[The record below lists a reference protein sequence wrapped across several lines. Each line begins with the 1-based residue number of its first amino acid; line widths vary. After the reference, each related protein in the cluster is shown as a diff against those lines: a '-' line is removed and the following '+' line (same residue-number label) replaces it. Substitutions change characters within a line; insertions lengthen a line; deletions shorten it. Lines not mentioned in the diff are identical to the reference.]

1 MRRVLL
7 LTALSL
13 FILSAQGSA
22 EARQDADRLTE
33 PYERSANAIQPPG
46 EVMDILGI
54 RPGLVIGEVGAG
66 RGRVTVHLADR
77 VGAAGKIYAND
88 INASSVDYLK
98 ARCERLGL
106 TNVETV
112 LGLVDDARLPAD
124 SLDLVFMAWVFHH
137 VEKPVPLLKSLLPS
151 LKPWG
156 SVVMV
161 EPDPAHT
168 EPGGRALTRELVGR
182 EALEA
187 GFELAGMIEGRLKE
201 DNIIIL
207 RPAVA
212 EHPDSHDRQKVR
224 TLWLEFL
231 EWAKTS
237 SSGPSLRGYAES
249 LDERGIDAGE
259 IRRRLQVLRGQ
270 YTEQPEGI
278 EMIYDPL
285 YGKPLTG
292 ELEKDGF
299 KTAPNAFLVESM
311 KSIKPGGKALDVGA
325 GMGRNGVYLA
335 KLGWDVTGI
344 DLSAQGLSVMK
355 ADAEKAGLRVETV
368 KASYEDYDF
377 GRERWDLV
385 AMILSWAPIEDP
397 AFLARLKASIKPGG
411 YVVFEHVT
419 QRGKDPFPP
428 GVHAPAPGAL
438 REMFRDFE
446 VLVYRELDD
455 YGDWGGPPTG
465 HVRMVARKRALASS
479 TSASPGSAFFH
490 NSRNAVKDSRAP
502 SGSPRS

>member
-1 MRRVLL
+1 MCRVLL
-7 LTALSL
+7 LIALS
-13 FILSAQGSA
+13 FVLSVQGPTA
-22 EARQDADRLTE
+22 ESQDADRLTE
-33 PYERSANAIQPPG
+33 PHERSANAIQPPK
-46 EVMDILGI
+46 EVMDLIGV

-77 VGAAGKIYAND
+77 VGEKGKIYAND
-88 INASSVDYLK
+88 IDARALDYLK
-98 ARCERLGL
+98 QRCERLGFA
-106 TNVETV
+106 NVETV
-112 LGLVDDARLPAD
+112 LGLVDDAKFPAN

-137 VEKPVPLLKSLLPS
+137 VDQPAPLLKSLMPS

-161 EPDPAHT
+161 EPAPAHT
-168 EPGGRALTRELVGR
+168 EASGRALTRELLDR
-182 EALEA
+182 EAREA
-187 GFELAGMIEGRLKE
+187 GFELAGFIEGRLKE

-207 RPAVA
+207 RPAV
-212 EHPDSHDRQKVR
+212 PDSPDSRNRQKVR
-224 TLWLEFL
+224 ALWLEFL
-231 EWAKTS
+231 EWGKGSQA
-237 SSGPSLRGYAES
+237 GLSLRGYAES
-249 LDERGIDAGE
+249 LDKRGVDAGE

-311 KSIKPGGKALDVGA
+311 KSIELGGKALDVGA

-344 DLSAQGLSVMK
+344 DLSAQGLAVMK
-355 ADAEKAGLRVETV
+355 ADAEKAGLKVETV
-368 KASYEDYDF
+368 KTSYEDYDF
-377 GRERWDLV
+377 GKERWDLM

-397 AFLARLKASIKPGG
+397 SFLARLKASIKPGG
-411 YVVFEHVT
+411 YIVFEHVT
-419 QRGKDPFPP
+419 QREKDPFPP

-438 REMFRDFE
+438 REMFKDFE
-446 VLVYRELDD
+446 ILVYRELDD
-455 YGDWGGPPTG
+455 YGDWGGPPTS
-465 HVRMVARKRALASS
+465 HVRMVARKR
-479 TSASPGSAFFH
+479 
-490 NSRNAVKDSRAP
+490 V
-502 SGSPRS
+502 